1 SLILEPQFGLLN
13 ALLRL
18 TNLGGGTAW
27 LASPDTALASIV
39 VVEAWRG
46 VPFVALILTAGIVSL
61 PREPFES
68 ATIDGASTPQI
79 LRFLTLP
86 LLKPLILLVLAL
98 RLMDALRAF

>member
-1 SLILEPQFGLLN
+1 
-13 ALLRL
+13 
-18 TNLGGGTAW
+18 
-27 LASPDTALASIV
+27 
-39 VVEAWRG
+39 
-46 VPFVALILTAGIVSL
+46 FVALILTAGIVSL

-98 RLMDALRAF
+98 RLMDALRAFDTFYILTKGGPADATAIASIFLYRTSFESYELGYASVLGQ